1 MSCLRFS
8 LPVLLSILSFSSL
21 CADTYDSISVEPEVI
36 YINGRNRQSQ
46 LLITG
51 QRPDGSVVDLTSRAE
66 LAIQDESVAELSDS
80 LVLGVAEGTTQLLVQ
95 LEGFQK
101 DLVVKVEGY
110 AAYPPVNFEVD
121 IIPLLTKLNCNG
133 GGCHGRQGGQN
144 GFQLSIFGFD
154 PTTDYEALTR
164 QSRGRRVFPGAIEQS
179 LIYSKGTGLVAHG
192 GGERMKPD
200 SQDAELLR
208 EWIKQGMPWGQPDT
222 PTVKK
227 IDVTPSLRSMT
238 PRSLQ
243 QLQVIATY
251 TDGSQRDVTR
261 ASTYSTNMEVI
272 ADCSTQG
279 VIETGKLAGEV
290 AITINYMG
298 HVDVAR
304 VVIPQAGVEIPV
316 RPPWF
321 TSHNKIDDLTWNKW
335 KQLRISPS
343 ELCDDATFLRRLLV
357 KTTGTIP
364 TAEQARAFLE
374 DKSPNKRA
382 TAIESALHSEDF
394 VNYWTQRWADIMM
407 VNSKTI
413 GGRSAYTFY
422 RWIRQQVAE
431 NRGYDKWV
439 YDIIVATG
447 NTGNVGPANF
457 YRSQRTPEDATKT
470 ISQAFLGIRMD
481 CAQCHHHPFEKW
493 GQADFYG
500 LAGYFNGMK
509 RDTLDENRE
518 LVYHPGH
525 KSISIPVINQAVT
538 TQPLAGSP
546 TTAGNSTDPRP
557 ELANWVTSPEN
568 PYFSRLLSN
577 RIWKHL
583 LGRGLVEPEDD
594 FRETNPP
601 TNPELLDHLALVLRD
616 HEFDIKHLMRQILNS
631 HTFQLSSRPTESN
644 KIDDQAYS
652 HYLVRRLPAE
662 VMLDA
667 ICQVTDVPEQYAG
680 HPIGTRA
687 IELWDNQLPSYFL
700 DTFGRNL
707 RESPCECGSSGDPT
721 MAQALHLL
729 NAPEIEEK
737 IQANESYLMQLTS
750 SQLTNDELITEISL
764 RTLGRFPNAREEKIG
779 QEVLAEADRRR
790 AIEDLV
796 WVLMNSYDF
805 LFVK

>member
-1 MSCLRFS
+1 MSSLRVS
-8 LPVLLSILSFSSL
+8 LTVLLSILSFNSL
-21 CADTYDSISVEPEVI
+21 CADTYESISVEPEVVAI
-36 YINGRNRQSQ
+36 TGRNRQSQ

-51 QRPDGSVVDLTSRAE
+51 QRPDGSVVDLTSKAQ
-66 LAIQDESVAELSDS
+66 LTIQDESVAELSES
-80 LVLGVAEGTTQLLVQ
+80 LVLGVAKGTTQLLIQV
-95 LEGFQK
+95 EGFQRE
-101 DLVVKVEGY
+101 LSVKVEGY
-110 AAYPPVNFEVD
+110 TDYPSVNFEID

-144 GFQLSIFGFD
+144 GFQLSVFGFD
-154 PTTDYEALTR
+154 PATDYEALTR
-164 QSRGRRVFPGAIEQS
+164 QGRGRRVFPGAIEQS
-179 LIYSKGTGLVAHG
+179 LIYSKGTGMVAHG

-208 EWIKQGMPWGQPDT
+208 EWIKQGMPWGKPDT
-222 PTVKK
+222 PTVQK

-261 ASTYSTNMEVI
+261 ASVYSTNMEVI
-272 ADCSTQG
+272 ADCSAQG
-279 VIETGKLAGEV
+279 VIETGKLAGEA

-298 HVDVAR
+298 YVDVAR
-304 VVIPQAGVEIPV
+304 VVIPQSGVEIPV

-321 TSHNKIDDLTWNKW
+321 TSRNKIDDLTWNKW

-343 ELCDDATFLRRLLV
+343 ELCDDSTFLRRLLV

-364 TAEQARAFLE
+364 TAEQTRAFLA
-374 DKSPNKRA
+374 DNSPNKRA
-382 TAIESALHSEDF
+382 TAIELALNSVDF

-407 VNSKTI
+407 VNSKTL

-422 RWIRQQVAE
+422 RWIRQQVAQ
-431 NRGYDKWV
+431 NRAYDEWV

-457 YRSQRTPEDATKT
+457 YRSQRTPEDATKA
-470 ISQAFLGIRMD
+470 ISQAFLGVRMD

-509 RDTLDENRE
+509 RETLDENRE

-525 KSISIPVINQAVT
+525 QPISIPVINQAVN

-546 TTAGNSTDPRP
+546 TTAGNSIDPRP
-557 ELANWVTSPEN
+557 ELAGWVTSPEN
-568 PYFSRLLSN
+568 PYFSRLLAN

-601 TNPELLDHLALVLRD
+601 TNPELLDHLVMVLTEN
-616 HEFDIKHLMRQILNS
+616 EFDIKQLMRKILNS
-631 HTFQLSSRPTESN
+631 HTFQLSSRSTESN

-667 ICQVTDVPEQYAG
+667 ICQVTGVPEQYAG

-729 NAPEIEEK
+729 NAPEIERK
-737 IQANESYLMQLTS
+737 IQANESYIRHLS
-750 SQLTNDELITEISL
+750 NRNLTNDELITEISL
-764 RTLGRFPNAREEKIG
+764 RTLGRFPNTKEKKIG
-779 QEVLAEADRRR
+779 QNVLAATDKRKG
-790 AIEDLV
+790 IEDLV

>member
-1 MSCLRFS
+1 MPLFR
-8 LPVLLSILSFSSL
+8 LLTAILLSTLSLDSV
-21 CADTYDSISVEPEVI
+21 CAETYDAITIEPEVI
-36 YINGRNRQSQ
+36 GISGRNRQTQ

-51 QRPDGSVVDLTSRAE
+51 HRNDGTLVDLTSQAT
-66 LAIQDESVAELSDS
+66 LSIQNQSVATLSGS
-80 LVLGVAEGTTQLLVQ
+80 LVLGQKEGTTNLTVQ
-95 LEGFQK
+95 LDSFQQSIPIH
-101 DLVVKVEGY
+101 VAGY
-110 AAYPPVNFEVD
+110 QNYPPVNFEVD

-144 GFQLSIFGFD
+144 GFQLSVFGFD
-154 PTTDYEALTR
+154 PATDYEALTR
-164 QSRGRRVFPGAIEQS
+164 QGRGRRVFPGAIEQS
-179 LIYSKGTGLVAHG
+179 LIYSKATGLVAHG
-192 GGERMKPD
+192 GGERMKVD

-208 EWIKQGMPWGQPDT
+208 EWLIQGMPWGKEGT
-222 PTVKK
+222 PTVQG
-227 IDVTPSLRSMT
+227 IEVNPPLRSMK

-243 QLQVIATY
+243 QLRVIATY
-251 TDGSQRDVTR
+251 TDGTQRDVTR
-261 ASTYSTNMEVI
+261 ASIYSTNMEVI
-272 ADCSTQG
+272 ADCNTQG
-279 VIETGKLAGEV
+279 VIETGKLAGEA

-304 VVIPQAGVEIPV
+304 VVIPQPGAPTPV
-316 RPPWF
+316 RPKWF
-321 TSHNKIDDLTWNKW
+321 TGTNRIDDLTWNKW
-335 KQLRISPS
+335 QQLRISPS
-343 ELCDDATFLRRLLV
+343 DLCDDATFLRRLLV

-364 TAEQARAFLE
+364 TAEQARAFLA
-374 DKSPNKRA
+374 DDSVDKRA
-382 TAIESALHSEDF
+382 RAIEQVLASEDF
-394 VNYWTQRWADIMM
+394 TNYWTQRWADILM
-407 VNSKTI
+407 VNSATI
-413 GGRSAYTFY
+413 GGRSAYTFH

-431 NRGYDKWV
+431 NRPYDQWV

-457 YRSQRTPEDATKT
+457 YRVQRTPEDATKT

-525 KSISIPVINQAVT
+525 RSIAIPVINQAVN
-538 TQPLAGSP
+538 TQPLAGPP
-546 TTAGNSTDPRP
+546 TTADNTTDPRP
-557 ELANWVTSPEN
+557 ELGRWMTSAEN
-568 PYFSRLLSN
+568 PYFARLVSN

-601 TNPELLDHLALVLRD
+601 TNPELLDHLASVLTS
-616 HEFDIKHLMRQILNS
+616 HQFDIKQLMREILNS
-631 HTFQLSSRPTESN
+631 HTFQLSSTPTDSN
-644 KIDDQAYS
+644 KTDDQSYS

-667 ICQVTDVPEQYAG
+667 ICQVTGVAEEYAG
-680 HPIGTRA
+680 HPRGTRA

-700 DTFGRNL
+700 DTFGRSL

-729 NAPEIEEK
+729 NAPEIELK
-737 IQANESYLMQLTS
+737 IQAFDSNIT
-750 SQLTNDELITEISL
+750 QLTNSTLTIEQLIDEISFQ
-764 RTLGRFPNAREEKIG
+764 TLGRPPTNKEKRIG
-779 QEVLAEADRRR
+779 NQLLSADKRRR
-790 AIEDLV
+790 GVEDFV
-796 WVLMNSYDF
+796 WVMMNSYDF

>member
-1 MSCLRFS
+1 
-8 LPVLLSILSFSSL
+8 
-21 CADTYDSISVEPEVI
+21 
-36 YINGRNRQSQ
+36 
-46 LLITG
+46 
-51 QRPDGSVVDLTSRAE
+51 
-66 LAIQDESVAELSDS
+66 
-80 LVLGVAEGTTQLLVQ
+80 
-95 LEGFQK
+95 
-101 DLVVKVEGY
+101 
-110 AAYPPVNFEVD
+110 
-121 IIPLLTKLNCNG
+121 
-133 GGCHGRQGGQN
+133 
-144 GFQLSIFGFD
+144 
-154 PTTDYEALTR
+154 
-164 QSRGRRVFPGAIEQS
+164 
-179 LIYSKGTGLVAHG
+179 
-192 GGERMKPD
+192 
-200 SQDAELLR
+200 
-208 EWIKQGMPWGQPDT
+208 
-222 PTVKK
+222 
-227 IDVTPSLRSMT
+227 
-238 PRSLQ
+238 
-243 QLQVIATY
+243 
-251 TDGSQRDVTR
+251 
-261 ASTYSTNMEVI
+261 NMEVI

-304 VVIPQAGVEIPV
+304 VVIPQAGGEIPG

-374 DKSPNKRA
+374 DKSLNKRA

-457 YRSQRTPEDATKT
+457 YRSQRTPEDATKA

-680 HPIGTRA
+680 HPVGTRA

-737 IQANESYLMQLTS
+737 IQANESYLMQLTI

>member
-21 CADTYDSISVEPEVI
+21 CADTYVSISVEPEVI
-36 YINGRNRQSQ
+36 CINGRNRQSQ

-51 QRPDGSVVDLTSRAE
+51 QRPDGSVVDLTSKAE
-66 LAIQDESVAELSDS
+66 LTIQDESVAELSDS
-80 LVLGVAEGTTQLLVQ
+80 LVLGVAEGTTQLLVET
-95 LEGFQK
+95 EGFQR
-101 DLVVKVEGY
+101 DLIVKVEGY
-110 AAYPPVNFEVD
+110 ADYPPVNFEVD

-154 PTTDYEALTR
+154 PATDYEALTR
-164 QSRGRRVFPGAIEQS
+164 QGRGRRVFPGAIEQS

-304 VVIPQAGVEIPV
+304 VVIPQSGVEIPV

-335 KQLRISPS
+335 EQLRISPS

-364 TAEQARAFLE
+364 TTEQARAFLE

-557 ELANWVTSPEN
+557 ELANWVTSPKN

-601 TNPELLDHLALVLRD
+601 TNPELLDHLALVLKD
-616 HEFDIKHLMRQILNS
+616 NEFDIKHLMRQILNS

-652 HYLVRRLPAE
+652 HYLIRRLPAE

-680 HPIGTRA
+680 HPVGTRA

-750 SQLTNDELITEISL
+750 SKLTNDELITEISL
-764 RTLGRFPNAREEKIG
+764 RTLGRFPNAKEKKIG
-779 QEVLAEADRRR
+779 QKVLTEADRRR
-790 AIEDLV
+790 GIEDLV

>member
-21 CADTYDSISVEPEVI
+21 CADTYVSISVEPEVI
-36 YINGRNRQSQ
+36 CINGRNRQSQ

-51 QRPDGSVVDLTSRAE
+51 QRPDGSVVDLTSKAE
-66 LAIQDESVAELSDS
+66 LTIQDESVAELSDS
-80 LVLGVAEGTTQLLVQ
+80 LVLGVAEGTTQLLVET
-95 LEGFQK
+95 EGFQR
-101 DLVVKVEGY
+101 DLIVKVEGY
-110 AAYPPVNFEVD
+110 ADYPPVNFEVD

-154 PTTDYEALTR
+154 PATDYEALTR
-164 QSRGRRVFPGAIEQS
+164 QGRGRRVFPGAIEQS

-304 VVIPQAGVEIPV
+304 VVIPQSGVEIPV

-335 KQLRISPS
+335 EQLRISPS

-364 TAEQARAFLE
+364 TTEQARAFLE

-557 ELANWVTSPEN
+557 ELANWVTSPKN

-601 TNPELLDHLALVLRD
+601 TNPELLDHLALVLKD
-616 HEFDIKHLMRQILNS
+616 NEFDIKHLMRQILNS

-652 HYLVRRLPAE
+652 HYLIRRLPAE

-680 HPIGTRA
+680 HPVGTRA

-750 SQLTNDELITEISL
+750 SKLTNEELITEISL
-764 RTLGRFPNAREEKIG
+764 RTLGRFPNAKEKKIG
-779 QEVLAEADRRR
+779 QKVLTEADRRR
-790 AIEDLV
+790 GIEDLV